1 MGQVCVMEKT
11 VMLTQGELMVPCK
24 ISAPE
29 DGRLQRIVLGV
40 HGFGGSANDVIQSGL
55 AEEMA
60 LFDSVAFRFDF
71 PAHGESP
78 MSDRDFSLKNCVG
91 TLLEVARY
99 AREQYPQLEDL
110 CVFATGFGAYVTLVA
125 LEQLLALPG
134 RVKLVVQTPSIRM
147 DETLLAMRGLT
158 RETFWALDRFTIPA
172 ARPFDVTYSF
182 YEELTENSVMAP
194 CPIPMLILQ
203 GEKDA
208 YIRMADIRQFR
219 ELNEGS
225 KLVIIPGASHRFQEE
240 GAWDMVLDLTRDWFE
255 FEQVLLTDWS

>member
-1 MGQVCVMEKT
+1 MT
-11 VMLTQGELMVPCK
+11 
-24 ISAPE
+24 
-29 DGRLQRIVLGV
+29 
-40 HGFGGSANDVIQSGL
+40 
-55 AEEMA
+55 
-60 LFDSVAFRFDF
+60 
-71 PAHGESP
+71 
-78 MSDRDFSLKNCVG
+78 DRDFSLKNCVG
-91 TLLEVARY
+91 TLLEVTRF

-134 RVKLVVQTPSIRM
+134 RVKLVVQTPSIRI